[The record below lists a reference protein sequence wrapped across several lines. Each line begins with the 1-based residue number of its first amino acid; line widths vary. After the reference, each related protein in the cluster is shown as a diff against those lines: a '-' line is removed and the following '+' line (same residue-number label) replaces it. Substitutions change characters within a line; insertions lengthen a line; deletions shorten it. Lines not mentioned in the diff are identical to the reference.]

1 MSYHKEMNLKQ
12 IFGTN
17 LHNYRKQN
25 NLSQEQFAERLDIS
39 VKHLSTME
47 TGKVFASAD
56 MIEKISKELGVS
68 VSALFYSPEEKSID
82 ESDFSKIDA
91 ILEEESKKA
100 VITIKN
106 KIRKIKN

>member
-1 MSYHKEMNLKQ
+1 MNLKQ
-12 IFGTN
+12 IFGSN
-17 LHNYRKQN
+17 IHYYRKQN
-25 NLSQEQFAERLDIS
+25 KLSQEQFAERLDIS

-56 MIEKISKELGVS
+56 MIEKISKELGIS

-82 ESDFSKIDA
+82 ESDFSKIDS

-100 VITIKN
+100 LITIKN